1 MWKKNMAFET
11 NNNESKISI
20 LQNLHYFLKGLSFN
34 DKIIKAYC
42 KKELCIS

>member
-1 MWKKNMAFET
+1 MAFET
-11 NNNESKISI
+11 NNNESKISMYVTKPT
-20 LQNLHYFLKGLSFN
+20 LFLKGLSFN